1 MPGSGTPSAWVE
13 QWLGPPGRHERLLDL
28 ACGAGRHARLA
39 AQRGFRVL
47 AVDRDPRAVE
57 ALADCR
63 TVETRTEDLESGR
76 WSFAA
81 ERFAV
86 VVVTHYLFRPRLD
99 LLAGLVA
106 PGGRLIVETFA
117 VGQAAYGKPT
127 RPDFLLRP
135 GELLRLADRAGLAVL
150 AYQDAVF
157 QPPAAAE
164 PAAGRTA
171 DDAAVASRRRLQRI
185 VAVRPPVDRE
195 RMPIVG

>member
-106 PGGRLIVETFA
+106 PGGRLIIETFA

-157 QPPAAAE
+157 QDDD
-164 PAAGRTA
+164 AGRF
-171 DDAAVASRRRLQRI
+171 VASRRRLQRI

-195 RMPIVG
+195 RMPIAG